1 MNPQKIG
8 EDAAGGQWIVWQ
20 FLMKKL
26 LGIRFLRRGF
36 LEVQEPGKVGVQGA
50 EGVQIRS
57 DATIERSLAGLEG
70 QGQG

>member
-1 MNPQKIG
+1 
-8 EDAAGGQWIVWQ
+8 
-20 FLMKKL
+20 LMKKL